1 MASCEQP
8 APVTALK
15 QANPTQLN
23 ALPGASWL
31 LAQSAIA
38 FRANPGTGLGL
49 TRSDCPAS
57 VSETA
62 ATQETLFAD

>member
-1 MASCEQP
+1 
-8 APVTALK
+8 
-15 QANPTQLN
+15 
-23 ALPGASWL
+23 
-31 LAQSAIA
+31 
-38 FRANPGTGLGL
+38 LGL